1 MLKSILSKGRRLAG
15 LGSLVAALTV
25 TAPVMAQDKDP
36 IVFGGSIPLSGV
48 FAFAGVHLHAGLT
61 DYTSWINSQG
71 GINGHPVKY
80 VMEDTGYEVDRSVA
94 AFKKISGSDAPAVYY
109 GDSTGFMKAI
119 SAELNSMGTT
129 LMSGASFATALTD
142 NEQYPYQFI
151 PGPNYSQMFGIIL
164 EYIASQG
171 KEGDMPTVAF
181 VYSDTEFGKDPIANG
196 KTMAADLGIKVVE
209 EIVTKPGSVDVS
221 AEVLKL
227 RRVRPDYVVFHGYVL
242 SPINE
247 FMVQMRQMG
256 LDTQFMGT
264 FWSSDKLIIDK
275 MGKDADGYMGVMPYN
290 YYDSDETGPML
301 DALRAQAEKSDPKA
315 GYRPTGY
322 MQGWFNAK
330 VWTEVIQAPSR
341 CRQGTDG
348 GEHGGV
354 PGVYRKL
361 GHRRHHRYSG
371 HRQGHVVP
379 GWPDLAGQRGA
390 GPLRAGIGLDSP
402 RLSPLYGSLTGN
414 R

>member
-322 MQGWFNAK
+322 MQGWFNAM
-330 VWTEVIQAPSR
+330 VWTEVIKRTLDAGKELTAENMAASLASIENWDTGGIIGIPVTVRDMSFPVGR
-341 CRQGTDG
+341 IWRVNAEQG
-348 GEHGGV
+348 
-354 PGVYRKL
+354 
-361 GHRRHHRYSG
+361 RYEPVSDWI
-371 HRQGHVVP
+371 H
-379 GWPDLAGQRGA
+379 
-390 GPLRAGIGLDSP
+390 LD
-402 RLSPLYGSLTGN
+402 
-414 R
+414 

>member
-1 MLKSILSKGRRLAG
+1 MFSNIFEKGRRLAG

-25 TAPVMAQDKDP
+25 TAPAMAQDKEP

-61 DYTSWINSQG
+61 DYTSWINSEG

-94 AFKKISGSDAPAVYY
+94 AFKKISGSDSPAVYY
-109 GDSTGFMKAI
+109 GDSTAFMKTIA
-119 SAELNSMGTT
+119 SELNSQGNT

-142 NEQYPYQFI
+142 NEKYPYQFI

-171 KEGDMPTVAF
+171 EGGDKPTVAF
-181 VYSDTEFGKDPIANG
+181 VYSDTEFGKDPIENG
-196 KTMAADLGIKVVE
+196 KAKAAELGIDVVE
-209 EIVTKPGSVDVS
+209 DIVTKPGSVDVS

-256 LDTQFMGT
+256 LGTKFMGT

-275 MGKDADGYMGVMPYN
+275 MGEDADGYMGVMPYN
-290 YYDSDETGPML
+290 YYDSEESGPML
-301 DALRAQAEKSDPKA
+301 DALRAQAEKSDPEA

-322 MQGWFNAK
+322 MQGWFNAM
-330 VWTEVIQAPSR
+330 VWTEVVKRTLDAGKELNAENMAASLASIKDWD
-341 CRQGTDG
+341 TG
-348 GEHGGV
+348 GIIGV
-354 PGVYRKL
+354 PVTVKNMSFPVGRIWRVNAKE
-361 GHRRHHRYSG
+361 GRYEPVSDWI
-371 HRQGHVVP
+371 Q
-379 GWPDLAGQRGA
+379 
-390 GPLRAGIGLDSP
+390 LD
-402 RLSPLYGSLTGN
+402 
-414 R
+414 

>member
-15 LGSLVAALTV
+15 LGSLVAALAV

-256 LDTQFMGT
+256 LDTRFMGT

-322 MQGWFNAK
+322 MQGWFNAM
-330 VWTEVIQAPSR
+330 VWTEVIKRTLDAGKELTAENMAASLASIENWDTGGIIGIPVTVKDMSFPVGR
-341 CRQGTDG
+341 IWRVNAEQG
-348 GEHGGV
+348 
-354 PGVYRKL
+354 
-361 GHRRHHRYSG
+361 RYEPVSDWI
-371 HRQGHVVP
+371 H
-379 GWPDLAGQRGA
+379 
-390 GPLRAGIGLDSP
+390 LD
-402 RLSPLYGSLTGN
+402 
-414 R
+414 

>member
-1 MLKSILSKGRRLAG
+1 MFRNILEKGRRLAG

-25 TAPVMAQDKDP
+25 AAPAMAQDKAP

-48 FAFAGVHLHAGLT
+48 FAFAGIHLHAGLT
-61 DYTSWINSQG
+61 DYTDWINSQG
-71 GINGHPVKY
+71 GINGHPVEY
-80 VMEDTGYEVDRSVA
+80 VMEDTAYEVDRSVA
-94 AFKKISGSDAPAVYY
+94 AFKKISGSSSPATYY

-119 SAELNSMGTT
+119 ASELNSQGNT
-129 LMSGASFATALTD
+129 LMSGASFATVLTD
-142 NEQYPYQFI
+142 NETYPYQFI

-171 KEGDMPTVAF
+171 EGGDMPNVAF
-181 VYSDTEFGKDPIANG
+181 VYSDTEFGKDPIENG
-196 KTMAADLGIKVVE
+196 KARAAELGIEVVE

-275 MGKDADGYMGVMPYN
+275 MGADADGYMGVMPYN
-290 YYDSDETGPML
+290 YYDSEESGPML
-301 DALRAQAEKSDPKA
+301 DALRAQAEKSDPEA

-322 MQGWFNAK
+322 IQGWFNAM
-330 VWTEVIQAPSR
+330 VWTEVIKRTLDAGKELNADNMAEALASIEDWD
-341 CRQGTDG
+341 TG
-348 GEHGGV
+348 GIIGIPVTVRDMSFPVGRIWRVNADEG
-354 PGVYRKL
+354 
-361 GHRRHHRYSG
+361 RYEPVSDWI
-371 HRQGHVVP
+371 H
-379 GWPDLAGQRGA
+379 
-390 GPLRAGIGLDSP
+390 LD
-402 RLSPLYGSLTGN
+402 
-414 R
+414 